1 MSMLKNLIKFLD
13 IWDIYL
19 LLYCR
24 PPGADCSK
32 DDLTCNP
39 VMSLL
44 RRDACSLSYME
55 VIQPTNWPIVQ
66 SEINYQISRGQS
78 GTESVRR
85 VFSFDRHS
93 IKNKSENRQI

>member
-1 MSMLKNLIKFLD
+1 MVGFKYRENVKKGILTI
-13 IWDIYL
+13 L
-19 LLYCR
+19 LFSAVLQLYCR

-44 RRDACSLSYME
+44 RRDACSLSHFE
-55 VIQPTNWPIVQ
+55 VIQPANWPIVQ

-85 VFSFDRHS
+85 LCHS
-93 IKNKSENRQI
+93 AGRKQV